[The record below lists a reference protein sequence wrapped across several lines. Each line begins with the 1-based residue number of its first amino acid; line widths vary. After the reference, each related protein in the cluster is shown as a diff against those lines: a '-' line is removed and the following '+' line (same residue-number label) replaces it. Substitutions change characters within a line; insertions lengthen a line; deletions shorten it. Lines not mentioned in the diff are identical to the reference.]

1 MASVTERLER
11 TLEREAPVW
20 GVDPVPP
27 AHRHLSGFDIGVL
40 WGDLSV
46 GLLVL
51 LTGALLVPALSLP
64 HALAA
69 ILIGTAL
76 GCVPLA
82 LVGLAGAREGVPGM
96 VLFRPVLGL
105 RGSYVPSVLNIL
117 QLAGWTGFELWA
129 MSQVA
134 DQMSERLFGFSAP
147 GLWLAVMAVLCT
159 LLALG
164 GPIIVVR
171 RWLERFGAWVVAAV
185 APVDHRP
192 GPHRLGSRRAVEPS
206 RNRRAA
212 VLAGGR
218 PGDRAARVVAAAGRG
233 LHAVRANAVGRG
245 GRHLRRATRSATCG
259 STRSGRCWS
268 WARDLPTRRRRGWRR
283 RWRRSPAGGSCC

>member
-1 MASVTERLER
+1 MRCLRSEPCAMIASPSASQAACERPARLGSAFDRPITPNPTVGEGERMASVTERLER

-27 AHRHLSGFDIGVL
+27 EHRHLSGFDVAVL

-64 HALAA
+64 HALLA

-76 GCVPLA
+76 GCIPLA

-134 DQMSERLFGFSAP
+134 AHISQRLFGS
-147 GLWLAVMAVLCT
+147 
-159 LLALG
+159 
-164 GPIIVVR
+164 
-171 RWLERFGAWVVAAV
+171 
-185 APVDHRP
+185 
-192 GPHRLGSRRAVEPS
+192 
-206 RNRRAA
+206 
-212 VLAGGR
+212 
-218 PGDRAARVVAAAGRG
+218 
-233 LHAVRANAVGRG
+233 
-245 GRHLRRATRSATCG
+245 
-259 STRSGRCWS
+259 
-268 WARDLPTRRRRGWRR
+268 
-283 RWRRSPAGGSCC
+283 